1 MAIWRESTCTD
12 HIQSTVVCVLNK
24 MDNDNLC
31 AWKRRL
37 YCPCDSSIN
46 MLIFLVKPSKTA
58 GLRTLLAAF
67 SYIFWQCTYPNP
79 NPSATAN
86 CKSSSTRRVHQ
97 LKTSID
103 QMRNKDNMHISI
115 SFFFSSINSSALE
128 VVPTNSL
135 LEHYKSTTTFFF

>member
-97 LKTSID
+97 LKTSI
-103 QMRNKDNMHISI
+103 RCGTKTTCILVFHFSFLPSI
-115 SFFFSSINSSALE
+115 RQLWRWSPPTAYLNTTSLQLLFF
-128 VVPTNSL
+128 
-135 LEHYKSTTTFFF
+135 